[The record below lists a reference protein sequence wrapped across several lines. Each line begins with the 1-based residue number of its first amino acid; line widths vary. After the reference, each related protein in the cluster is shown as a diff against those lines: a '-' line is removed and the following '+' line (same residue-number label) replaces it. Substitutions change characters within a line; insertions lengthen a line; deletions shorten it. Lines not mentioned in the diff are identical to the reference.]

1 MWIFS
6 FLNHL
11 EQSSSKPCILFFPS
25 RVHQCSS
32 FMIRM
37 MMSRVAMTIQSL
49 MNLRTWDFL
58 TLFWLIE
65 TLQLPL
71 EVYLPF
77 FNWLVMLVGV
87 EFFSCDCFDSFLKS
101 FLYYIHHSKNGT
113 AMSVVYGIIE
123 LWKNACVEVSSFQM
137 KTWSSHN
144 EEQSMT
150 IYTKCI
156 SMYTI
161 SNLYLLTVHIF
172 LTFKVILPEMP
183 K

>member
-11 EQSSSKPCILFFPS
+11 EQSNSKPCFLFFPS

-37 MMSRVAMTIQSL
+37 MVSRVAMTIQSL

-77 FNWLVMLVGV
+77 FQLISHTSRCRVFSLV
-87 EFFSCDCFDSFLKS
+87 FFSFLKS

-144 EEQSMT
+144 QEQSMT

-161 SNLYLLTVHIF
+161 SILYLLTVHIF
-172 LTFKVILPEMP
+172 LTFKVILPVMP